1 MGSVAK
7 TALIDIKQHGCSPD
21 PAEEMAA
28 LPWTS
33 AGSGFH
39 GCCVREFS
47 QHAESADLI
56 YDIT

>member
-7 TALIDIKQHGCSPD
+7 TALRDIKQHGCSPD

-33 AGSGFH
+33 AGFH

-47 QHAESADLI
+47 QHADLI